1 MDIIDN
7 LKKIG
12 SNWRLTALIIWL
24 LIGVAIIPYPN
35 PIVSGIGILIF
46 LPFLV
51 FLMFLFFLSLFSK
64 KDIFEYSPW
73 KIILFLLISLPI
85 MLLVS
90 VVLVIMFAISIIT
103 YFFFTSW
110 FIFYGS
116 YLIGKRVDEKL
127 VSGGVTK
134 RFIRLLIFFGGLATS
149 LLLLYAFFMGP
160 DLFDF
165 SIILKTPS
173 VDVFPWYLSAIYLI
187 VGGVLI
193 GLAVICI
200 IYMFKKS
207 FNGWFGI
214 FSILVAFYSLFLVLK
229 IYMGVVGT
237 GTDPE
242 ELATIWPYLGIIIPD
257 LFIIFYSLSTL
268 MGSQAELLNK
278 RIKRFGIDT
287 IIIWLILS
295 KVTYEFI
302 HYFPYDILSTLK
314 IPWIPW
320 LNDLAFLNE
329 ELINTVKNIA
339 VLGFFILILVIIGIY
354 EIHKYHRV
362 RKKPKEEESDEVKE
376 IISQESSKYELQPTI
391 EEDPIE
397 GLDSS
402 DSKEERGNNIEKSL
416 NDV

>member
-1 MDIIDN
+1 
-7 LKKIG
+7 
-12 SNWRLTALIIWL
+12 
-24 LIGVAIIPYPN
+24 
-35 PIVSGIGILIF
+35 
-46 LPFLV
+46 
-51 FLMFLFFLSLFSK
+51 
-64 KDIFEYSPW
+64 
-73 KIILFLLISLPI
+73 
-85 MLLVS
+85 
-90 VVLVIMFAISIIT
+90 MFAISIIT

-116 YLIGKRVDEKL
+116 YLIGKRIDEKL
-127 VSGGVTK
+127 VSGWGGK
-134 RFIRLLIFFGGLATS
+134 RFLRLLIFFGGLAIS

-193 GLAVICI
+193 GLAIVCI
-200 IYMFKKS
+200 VYMFKKS

-268 MGSQAELLNK
+268 MGSQAELLSK

-302 HYFPYDILSTLK
+302 HYFPYEILSTLN

-320 LNDLAFLNE
+320 LNELSFLNE
-329 ELINTVKNIA
+329 ELINIVKNIA

-354 EIHKYHRV
+354 EIHKYHKE
-362 RKKPKEEESDEVKE
+362 RKKPSEEESEEAKE
-376 IISQESSKYELQPTI
+376 IISPESSTYETQPTL
-391 EEDPIE
+391 EEDRLE

-402 DSKEERGNNIEKSL
+402 DSKEESGNNIEKSL